1 MKLVSFLNNG
11 VASYGILE
19 GTQIRDI
26 SHALSAQWPDLKA
39 MLGQDYRAV
48 SAEVRDDAPV
58 LNLADVELLPP
69 IPNPA
74 KVFCIG
80 HNYEEHRV
88 ETGRPK
94 TTFPAVFLRFADTLV
109 PHGQSGWVPASSVEV
124 DYEGE
129 LAVVIG
135 RSGRHIP
142 RVEALEHVAGYSCF
156 NDISIRDW
164 QRHTSQFTPGKNFP
178 HTGGF
183 GPWIV
188 TADEIEDPQELE
200 LTTRLNGETV
210 QHATTAQM
218 IFPVNEIIEY
228 ISSFTQLYPG
238 DVIASGTPGGV
249 GVRRTP
255 QLFMKAGD
263 AVEVEIGS
271 IGTLRIAMVAEAVA
285 GDASR
290 HHATR

>member
-1 MKLVSFLNNG
+1 MKLISFLHEG
-11 VASYGILE
+11 AASYGVIE
-19 GTQIRDI
+19 GAQVRDI
-26 SHALSAQWPDLKA
+26 GHTLRGQWPDLKT
-39 MLGQDYRAV
+39 MLGQDYARIA
-48 SAEVRDDAPV
+48 AEAALNAPGV
-58 LNLADVELLPP
+58 ELSRLELLPP
-69 IPNPA
+69 VPNPG

-109 PHGQSGWVPASSVEV
+109 AHGQAGWVPASSVEV

-129 LAVVIG
+129 MAVIIG
-135 RSGRHIP
+135 RGGRHIP
-142 RVEALEHVAGYSCF
+142 RAEALRHVAGYSCF

-178 HTGGF
+178 RTGGF
-183 GPWIV
+183 GPWII
-188 TADEIEDPQELE
+188 TADEITDPQELA

-228 ISSFTQLYPG
+228 LSSFTVLSPG

-249 GVRRTP
+249 GVKRNP
-255 QLFMKAGD
+255 QLFMKSGD
-263 AVEVEIGS
+263 VVEVEIGA
-271 IGTLRIAMVAEAVA
+271 IGILRNTMDSEP
-285 GDASR
+285 R
-290 HHATR
+290 

>member
-1 MKLVSFLNNG
+1 MKLVSFLSRG
-11 VASYGILE
+11 VVGYGILE

-26 SHALSAQWPDLKA
+26 GHALRGQWPDLKT
-39 MLGQDYRAV
+39 MLGQEYRKAA
-48 SAEVRDDAPV
+48 SETQASAPV
-58 LNLADVELLPP
+58 LNLSEVELLPP

-74 KVFCIG
+74 KIFCIG

-109 PHGQSGWVPASSVEV
+109 AHGQSAWVPPSSVEV

-129 LAVVIG
+129 LAVVISRG
-135 RSGRHIP
+135 GRHIP
-142 RVEALEHVAGYSCF
+142 RTQALQHVAGYSCF
-156 NDISIRDW
+156 NDISVRDW

-178 HTGGF
+178 RTGGF

-188 TADEIEDPQELE
+188 TADEISDPQELE

-218 IFPVNEIIEY
+218 IFPVSEIIEY
-228 ISSFTQLYPG
+228 ISSFTPLSAG

-249 GVRRTP
+249 GVKRNP

-263 AVEVEIGS
+263 VVEIEIAS
-271 IGTLRIAMVAEAVA
+271 IGTLRNTMVAEP
-285 GDASR
+285 R
-290 HHATR
+290 